1 MGIAGSPSRSPFARG
16 TAPAIVDTGRP
27 ASAGR
32 WRIGRAYRAGR
43 LVCGC
48 VHVRISR
55 DERLGLTQRERR
67 MIRVRFHEPVDDDLR
82 AELTELAHRRRTA
95 SHRAA
100 ERITPIELVV
110 DAPQSEHERMVGV
123 LQPADRDAARGRPEE
138 VDRRAREVERGR
150 RRRAYGDTV
159 GDERDAVRARARTSA
174 RRAARRRR
182 AAPCGEA

>member
-1 MGIAGSPSRSPFARG
+1 MGIAASPRRSPFARG
-16 TAPAIVDTGRP
+16 IAPATVDTGRP

-48 VHVRISR
+48 VHVRISL

-82 AELTELAHRRRTA
+82 AELTELALGRGTA

-100 ERITPIELVV
+100 ERIAPIELVV
-110 DAPQSEHERMVGV
+110 DDPQSEHERMVGS
-123 LQPADRDAARGRPEE
+123 LQPPQ
-138 VDRRAREVERGR
+138 RRHGQLREIEFGF
-150 RRRAYGDTV
+150 GQLK
-159 GDERDAVRARARTSA
+159 RT
-174 RRAARRRR
+174 R
-182 AAPCGEA
+182 